1 MSQGPRWLREAVVLA
16 IHEAQLAEHGGPAGV
31 RDASLTES
39 ALARPR
45 QLQAYGQPA
54 PDIAALAAAYGY
66 GLARNP
72 PFVDGN
78 KRTALVVM
86 ETFLALNHWQLD
98 ASNVECVQQILML
111 AGGELDEAAL
121 ADWLRP
127 RLRPLAKIG

>member
-1 MSQGPRWLREAVVLA
+1 LREAVVLA